1 MLRSSSWIVF
11 MGTLVVAF
19 SSSAQRNVQINGQN
33 FEDLNGNKIVLG
45 GPNVVR
51 RHVTFLRFS
60 LLNMVSSFFFKAF
73 QFCNSIF
80 TS

>member
-1 MLRSSSWIVF
+1 MHSSSVF
-11 MGTLVVAF
+11 VFLSTCVVVAF

-51 RHVTFLRFS
+51 RNHVTF
-60 LLNMVSSFFFKAF
+60 SFLSF
-73 QFCNSIF
+73 
-80 TS
+80 